1 MVSEE
6 TLAKRMEMFPL
17 EEYSLTDFFLL
28 SDSPGERLAAVLAL
42 ARSPRVE
49 YLHWLSERIAVEAP
63 FVGLR
68 AAGVS
73 WSRLRLCR
81 LTTSTPSHWPRAGR

>member
-68 AAGVS
+68 AAGV
-73 WSRLRLCR
+73 L
-81 LTTSTPSHWPRAGR
+81 GRG